1 MVNFSNGVIF
11 SKYFAGRNWM
21 EIFNFFKNL
30 SSKNIFRFNFPIPAI
45 TSSLKMNETKNEKI
59 LNDGDNKI
67 KIDKNI
73 KNLEKEKKDIGS
85 INKKNEDKIISDISE
100 DIVTEDENNYSF
112 LTNGKNIGSFYKR
125 KDHKI
130 LPTKVALSF
139 SGAGFLGIY
148 HFGVIHCLQAYAPTL
163 VSRVQRYAGTSA
175 GSIIASLLSISP
187 EVFNKSMKILIQ
199 MADETNTLAFGALT
213 NGFSMH
219 EKLFRAVDEL
229 IPEDVSSLKDKLY
242 ISMTNAKTNQNI
254 LYSNFTTKEQLT
266 NAICASCYIPGWSA
280 HFNAPHPVVDGVSYI
295 DGGFSNNLP
304 VFDDMET
311 ITISPFS
318 GGADIAPIDN
328 SLLSSYL
335 PMQVTF
341 GKQIYSASFANIQRM
356 GYALFPPKGEVLK
369 MYYDLGFKDAFL
381 YLYESGRL
389 ERPTGTKV

>member
-1 MVNFSNGVIF
+1 
-11 SKYFAGRNWM
+11 
-21 EIFNFFKNL
+21 
-30 SSKNIFRFNFPIPAI
+30 
-45 TSSLKMNETKNEKI
+45 MNETKNEKI

>member
-1 MVNFSNGVIF
+1 MD
-11 SKYFAGRNWM
+11 
-21 EIFNFFKNL
+21 
-30 SSKNIFRFNFPIPAI
+30 
-45 TSSLKMNETKNEKI
+45 ETKNEKVF
-59 LNDGDNKI
+59 DGGDKENNI
-67 KIDKNI
+67 NRKNI
-73 KNLEKEKKDIGS
+73 NLEKEKKDTGS
-85 INKKNEDKIISDISE
+85 INNNNHNNNLSEISE
-100 DIVTEDENNYSF
+100 DTVTDNDSYVTF
-112 LTNGKNIGSFYKR
+112 LTQGNNIGSFYKR
-125 KDHKI
+125 KNHKP
-130 LPTKVALSF
+130 LPPKLALSF

-163 VSRVQRYAGTSA
+163 VSKVQRYAGTSA
-175 GSIIASLLSISP
+175 GSIIASLLAISP
-187 EVFNKSMKILIQ
+187 EIFNKSMKLLIQ

-219 EKLFRAVDEL
+219 EKLVRAVDEV
-229 IPEDVSSLKDKLY
+229 IPDNVSSLKDRLY

-266 NAICASCYIPGWSA
+266 AAICASCYIPGWSA

-335 PMQVTF
+335 PMQITF
-341 GKQIYSASFANIQRM
+341 GKQMYSASFANIQRM
-356 GYALFPPKGEVLK
+356 GYALFPPKGEALK

-389 ERPTGTKV
+389 ERPNGTKV